1 MLKSNTNSNRDNSSN
16 SSSEDISYGTS
27 AQGPTS
33 EQRSVFNRIGDLLQP
48 LVEDSPREDTVP
60 ESSLQSVPCITNLN
74 SLLADI
80 HVRYIAL
87 KKEDFQ
93 LHYRVQFA
101 GSHYDGVRIKK
112 PDEFD
117 VDIVIGLPVNFSVDQ
132 FNPEES
138 DIVIEQ
144 NSPGFVQLR
153 AGLQYQ
159 KILER
164 DGVDCVINKTAYQWL
179 DDKKYILRSKF
190 TSWFKSVGNRAL
202 NQLPKRGL
210 YPICYVDEVGYTIR
224 TSESGPAWTLLI
236 EAPGFKLDVDLVP
249 ALRFPEDRWLEAQ

>member
-1 MLKSNTNSNRDNSSN
+1 MLIK
-16 SSSEDISYGTS
+16 I
-27 AQGPTS
+27 
-33 EQRSVFNRIGDLLQP
+33 
-48 LVEDSPREDTVP
+48 
-60 ESSLQSVPCITNLN
+60 
-74 SLLADI
+74 
-80 HVRYIAL
+80 
-87 KKEDFQ
+87 FQ
-93 LHYRVQFA
+93 VQFA

-249 ALRFPEDRWLEAQ
+249 ALRFPEDRWLEGKSYRSIPLEWRRGYWLVVPKPNKGGNTVHDEQRSWRVALQDQEKQFLNNTYHLRQTIRLVRSFAN